1 MTPNWSRNFA
11 SVDEIARHLNE
22 CGESFAAELSARI
35 DIGIYAQKILLNA
48 ERFEAWSNGMLVGFL
63 AMYCNDDKLKSAF
76 ITNVSVLEDWRGR
89 GIAGTLLEQCIT
101 HADEKGFGTIQLE
114 VEAGNM
120 AAVAVYGKF
129 GFVPFGGGQS
139 TLIMKLDLGAKK

>member
-11 SVDEIARHLNE
+11 SVGEIARHLNE
-22 CGESFAAELSARI
+22 CGGNFATGLSARI
-35 DIGIYAQKILLNA
+35 DIEIYAQKILLNA
-48 ERFEAWSNGMLVGFL
+48 ERFEAWSNGILVGFL
-63 AMYCNDDKLKSAF
+63 AMYCNDDKQKSAF

-101 HADEKGFGTIQLE
+101 HADEKGFDTIRLE
-114 VEAGNM
+114 VEAANV

-129 GFVPFGGGQS
+129 GFVPLGGGQS
-139 TLIMKLDLGAKK
+139 TLMMKLDLGAKK